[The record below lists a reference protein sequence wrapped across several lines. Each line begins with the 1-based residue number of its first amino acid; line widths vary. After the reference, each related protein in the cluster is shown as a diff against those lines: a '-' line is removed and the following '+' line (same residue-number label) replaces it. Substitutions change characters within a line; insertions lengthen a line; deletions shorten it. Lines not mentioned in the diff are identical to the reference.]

1 MGFVEVNKDFD
12 LCKLLVSSIVFIHTI
27 ITLFI
32 EYINKNKDEM
42 KIIHFAR
49 SYNLFVLSLLIIGL
63 SHVGTGFGIFSFAMG
78 LTNLFMAVFDC
89 DYEYEQQVSWEKVPN
104 NVVS

>member
-1 MGFVEVNKDFD
+1 M
-12 LCKLLVSSIVFIHTI
+12 VSITIFIHTI
-27 ITLFI
+27 STLFV
-32 EYINKNKDEM
+32 EYINKNRDEM

-49 SYNLFVLSLLIIGL
+49 SYNLFMLSMLILGL
-63 SHVGTGFGIFSFAMG
+63 SHVGTGFGVFSLTMA

-89 DYEYEQQVSWEKVPN
+89 DYDYEPQVNNNVPPEPPT